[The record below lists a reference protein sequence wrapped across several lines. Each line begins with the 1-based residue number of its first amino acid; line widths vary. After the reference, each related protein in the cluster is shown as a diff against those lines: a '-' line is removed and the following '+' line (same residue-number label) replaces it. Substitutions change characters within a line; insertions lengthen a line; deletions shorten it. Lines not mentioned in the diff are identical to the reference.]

1 MLFRAVTPKAEE
13 FLVPGAFEISCLIV
27 FYLMM
32 TGRLSNVTN
41 IIRENFYNISDIP
54 TFLFDNRMRYRD
66 ANASARRWF
75 PEIVGELTDDPQEY
89 PFYTKMMHYRRKKKK
104 GFPW

>member
-1 MLFRAVTPKAEE
+1 M
-13 FLVPGAFEISCLIV
+13 
-27 FYLMM
+27 
-32 TGRLSNVTN
+32 TN

-66 ANASARRWF
+66 ANASDSRWF
-75 PEIVGELTDDPQEY
+75 PEIVGELTDDPLEY
-89 PFYTKMMHYRRKKKK
+89 FFYTKMMHYRRKKKK